1 VSDRGRCSVQ
11 RDSPLEGAGFEP
23 SVPPAAVSSGH
34 LDARDATHAAGWR
47 AWVTSDT
54 TRWRR
59 TVTGSLRKSM
69 VLTQSCGVS
78 TSQIH
83 GSGASIRQPDLPGSS
98 LVAKACRHP
107 REGVGHERDAK
118 IRRPDLR
125 GSPPAP
131 KGSRRARE
139 QPGRGPASFGKAR
152 LDHPIRFQSP
162 TPTDMHPGG
171 LCARTRARAES
182 PDAVGGAAHSM
193 LPDRM
198 P

>member
-1 VSDRGRCSVQ
+1 LRFCGPRAQEEARSAPPAAIAGKLRCRRSPAQWFVP
-11 RDSPLEGAGFEP
+11 DSPLEGAGFEP

-98 LVAKACRHP
+98 LVAKACRHA
-107 REGVGHERDAK
+107 REGVGHERDAN

-125 GSPPAP
+125 G
-131 KGSRRARE
+131 
-139 QPGRGPASFGKAR
+139 QPSCSQRK
-152 LDHPIRFQSP
+152 
-162 TPTDMHPGG
+162 
-171 LCARTRARAES
+171 
-182 PDAVGGAAHSM
+182 
-193 LPDRM
+193 
-198 P
+198 